1 MAISDIANLMSIPV
15 GIVCLFISLR
25 AFYIYNLSRSDMV
38 YVLGVSMASIAT
50 GIFLGAV
57 GDLHIAGNTLNMDWS
72 RAYGSSCGGLFIFL
86 SSLVSSQKQM
96 QQLKHWQTLA
106 IVLFVFVVLL
116 TPLYPPDKSPPI
128 AIPLNVS
135 RMVIYSCAFVRY
147 FTLYLS
153 KGTRFSLIMWLAF
166 LLLFI
171 GFGLN
176 IPGVLQA
183 KLAFVTIIAA
193 TVRITAYL
201 TILTAYSVG

>member
-1 MAISDIANLMSIPV
+1 MTVNQIANLMSIPI
-15 GIVCLFISLR
+15 GLVCLFISLR

-38 YVLGVSMASIAT
+38 YVLGLAMASIAT
-50 GIFLGAV
+50 GIFLGTV
-57 GDLHIAGNTLNMDWS
+57 GDLHIAGNNLNTDWT

-96 QQLKHWQTLA
+96 QQLKRWQMLA
-106 IVLFVFVVLL
+106 VVVFVIVILL

-128 AIPLNVS
+128 AISLNAC
-135 RMVIYSCAFVRY
+135 RIVIYFCAFFRY

-166 LLLFI
+166 LMLAI
-171 GFGLN
+171 GFALN
-176 IPGVLQA
+176 IPGALQTN
-183 KLAFVTIIAA
+183 LALITIIAA

-201 TILTAYSVG
+201 TILVAYSVG